1 MLPRFLLAECIARG
15 DGAGPRIEVAAH
27 SGKLIVLTLGI
38 NQVVEQER
46 LMITVRGSSDGVVWG
61 PKPLALFPPKSYC
74 GIYSTLLNLA
84 KYPDVKFIRVEWKM
98 NRSGAGDHTP
108 LFEFYVFAEASGSR
122 VRATVA

>member
-1 MLPRFLLAECIARG
+1 MVPRFLLPECIARG

>member
-1 MLPRFLLAECIARG
+1 MLPRFLLPECIARG

-108 LFEFYVFAEASGSR
+108 LFEFYIFAEASGSR